1 MLRPAIRPAPI
12 TAPAATGA
20 SAVLGHT
27 SGISAAVDAG
37 RAHARGIL
45 GQEVRQ
51 RVQERLH
58 ARDHAHAAKVLI
70 ALDGQVGL
78 VAHLLGEELVHH
90 GVRPAPVVGQVHGKE
105 ARVAADQLRARDD
118 VLPERPTDARMVG
131 RDVDVVA
138 PAQVRERD
146 DLLPMV
152 EQDLRNAHVE
162 RAVGDAVVT
171 RDDNE
176 DALVRGK
183 RRQELV
189 AQPLQ
194 LLPVLGDG
202 EAPCHHRD
210 GGFLRRV
217 TKLLTQTEH
226 SPGHGLLP
234 EVHVEQGT

>member
-1 MLRPAIRPAPI
+1 M
-12 TAPAATGA
+12 
-20 SAVLGHT
+20 
-27 SGISAAVDAG
+27 
-37 RAHARGIL
+37 
-45 GQEVRQ
+45 RQ

-58 ARDHAHAAKVLI
+58 ARDHAHAAKVLV

-118 VLPERPTDARMVG
+118 VLPERPADARVVG

-171 RDDNE
+171 RDDDE
-176 DALVRGK
+176 DALVRAK

-194 LLPVLGDG
+194 LLAVLGDG
-202 EAPCHHRD
+202 EASRHHRD
-210 GGFLRRV
+210 GRFLRRV
-217 TKLLTQTEH
+217 TKLL
-226 SPGHGLLP
+226 S
-234 EVHVEQGT
+234 

>member
-1 MLRPAIRPAPI
+1 M
-12 TAPAATGA
+12 
-20 SAVLGHT
+20 
-27 SGISAAVDAG
+27 
-37 RAHARGIL
+37 
-45 GQEVRQ
+45 RQ